1 MDKIVTI
8 YQGNDPR
15 EKERIKA
22 ALKNASIPSYDSH
35 YLGLALELDPIE
47 PVFNRV
53 RLLITPVR
61 SQFRSKFYEELCQK
75 RGYRPRGFE
84 IKTLEKDEDSARK
97 VLEGLNLSREQAIKN
112 PTTTDKFNAAVQKA
126 ALPTGLFLVFLT
138 AVLMIAF
145 VTLRLLG

>member
-1 MDKIVTI
+1 MEKIVTI

-15 EKERIKA
+15 EKERIKT

-35 YLGLALELDPIE
+35 YLGLALELDPLE

-53 RLLITPVR
+53 RLLITPIRWKYR
-61 SQFRSKFYEELCQK
+61 SMFYEQLCQK
-75 RGYRPRGFE
+75 RGYHPQGFQ

-112 PTTTDKFNAAVQKA
+112 PTSTDKFNAVIQKA
-126 ALPTGLFLVFLT
+126 AVPTGVFLVFLT
-138 AVLMIAF
+138 AILMIAF